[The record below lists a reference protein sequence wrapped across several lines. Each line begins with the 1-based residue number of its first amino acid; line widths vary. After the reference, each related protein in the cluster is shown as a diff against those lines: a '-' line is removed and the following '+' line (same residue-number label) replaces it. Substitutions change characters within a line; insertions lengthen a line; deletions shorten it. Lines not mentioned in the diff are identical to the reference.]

1 MDKTTAQSDLPIFP
15 LGAVLFP
22 DGVLPLRIF
31 EARYMDMIRDCL
43 KKETNFG
50 VCLITNGSETGKPA
64 KHEAMGCTAHISKW
78 DMEQLG
84 LLKIRTIGGQRFE
97 IQDRQIEADGLIV
110 AQVQYLDVEPD
121 SQIPVD
127 FEPCVQLLKR
137 VVDDLVA
144 KEADE
149 MQRMIEAPYR
159 YESASWVSMRLSE
172 FLPIDVPAKHRMMTM
187 NDPMAR
193 LLMVREFLREQQIL

>member
-1 MDKTTAQSDLPIFP
+1 
-15 LGAVLFP
+15 
-22 DGVLPLRIF
+22 
-31 EARYMDMIRDCL
+31 MDMIRECL
-43 KKETNFG
+43 KNETNFG
-50 VCLITNGSETGKPA
+50 VCLITDGSETGKPA
-64 KHEAMGCTAHISKW
+64 KHEAMGCTASQW

-110 AQVQYLDVEPD
+110 AQVQFLDVEPD
-121 SQIPVD
+121 AQIPED

-144 KEADE
+144 KESDE

-159 YESASWVSMRLSE
+159 YESASWVSMRLCE
-172 FLPIDVPAKHRMMTM
+172 FLPIEVPAKHQMMTM

-193 LLMVREFLREQQIL
+193 LILVREFLREQQVI